1 MPKVKSRRGAAKRF
15 KITGSGKIK
24 REKAFRSHMLN
35 CKSRKRKRALR
46 KETLVAK
53 VDHKRVMKLLSV

>member
-35 CKSRKRKRALR
+35 CKSRKRKRSLR

-53 VDHKRVMKLLSV
+53 VDMKRVQKLLSV